1 MSRVGKQIVEIPN
14 GVEISL
20 AEGVLTVKGAKG
32 QLTRDFKTDTV
43 SVDIKDKEITFAP
56 KKDSNFAKALWGT
69 YASHVKN
76 MIKGVTE
83 GFEKKL
89 AVEGVGY
96 KWEINGTNVKMNLG
110 FSHEV
115 LVAIPKELT
124 VTTEK
129 STMTIS
135 GIDKELVGLF
145 SAKIRDFKKP
155 EPYKGKGIRYEG
167 EFIRRKQG
175 KKSA

>member
-1 MSRVGKQIVEIPN
+1 MSRVGKQILKIPDGTTVN
-14 GVEISL
+14 LVDGF
-20 AEGVLTVKGAKG
+20 LTVKGPKG
-32 QLTRDFKTDTV
+32 ELKKEFKTDIV
-43 SVDIKDKEITFAP
+43 SVDIKDGEVTFLP
-56 KKDSNFAKALWGT
+56 KKETSFSKALWGT
-69 YASHVKN
+69 YASLVKN
-76 MIKGVTE
+76 MIKGVND
-83 GFEKKL
+83 GYEKKL

-96 KWEINGTNVKMNLG
+96 KWEVSGKNVKMSLG

-115 LVAIPKELT
+115 LVSIPEGLT

-129 STMTIS
+129 STMTIL

-145 SAKIRDFKKP
+145 SAKIRSYKKP